1 MSISVAQTEFLLA
14 AAQSAA
20 AGIGV
25 PMNIAILDDGA
36 NMKAFLRMDGALLGS
51 ADIAIGKAKTAA
63 LFGMPTEAIGD
74 FCKPGGTSPGLENSN
89 GGLVVFAGGIPV
101 QARDGRLL
109 GAIGVSGGSVEQDL
123 FVAKAATN
131 GFPAGT

>member
-1 MSISVAQTEFLLA
+1 
-14 AAQSAA
+14 
-20 AGIGV
+20 
-25 PMNIAILDDGA
+25 
-36 NMKAFLRMDGALLGS
+36 MDGALLGS

-63 LFGMPTEAIGD
+63 RFGMPTEAIGD